1 MTPIPD
7 PPSIPDP
14 SNDDR
19 DDAVVDLLTRLVAIP
34 SINPMGR
41 AIALDDPLHREG
53 RMGDFLAD
61 WLEARGIPYQRQE
74 AQPGRPNLVAR
85 YDAPAARRTLLFE
98 VHLDTVPVEGM
109 TIDPFGGE
117 QRDGRLYG
125 RGACDVKGAL
135 AAMLLA
141 LARLA
146 RERPPGSA
154 SVILAMV
161 SDEEFTHAG
170 VSHLVTTG
178 VVRDIDLAIV
188 AEPTGFD
195 LVNRHKGTARWRIR
209 TRGVACHSSTPE
221 LGRNAV
227 YAMAPVVM
235 GLEAHARALRR
246 PDLDLGGPTLSVG
259 TIHGG
264 VSVNVVP
271 EECVIEI
278 DRRLMPGESSREA
291 IDAANCAVLETPGV
305 DPTQTSFEPPWIV
318 SPALEEHAS
327 WEWLGPLADS
337 IERTLGRRP
346 AVRGVAFGTDAGVLN
361 QAGIPCVVLG
371 PGDIAQAHTKEEW
384 ISLVQ
389 LCQAVEVYD
398 RLARDLG

>member
-1 MTPIPD
+1 MRPIAD

-14 SNDDR
+14 ADDLR
-19 DDAVVDLLTRLVAIP
+19 DDAVVDLLARLVAIP
-34 SINPMGR
+34 SVNPMGR
-41 AIALDDPLHREG
+41 SVALDDPLHREA
-53 RMGDFLAD
+53 RVGDFLAA
-61 WLEARGIPYQRQE
+61 WLEARSIPFIRQE
-74 AQPGRPNLVAR
+74 ARPGRPNLIAR
-85 YDAPAARRTLLFE
+85 YDAPAARRTLMFE

-109 TIDPFGGE
+109 TINPFGGE

-125 RGACDVKGAL
+125 RGACDVKGSL

-141 LARLA
+141 FARLT

-161 SDEEFTHAG
+161 SDEESTHAG
-170 VSHLVTTG
+170 VLHLVETG
-178 VVRDIDLAIV
+178 ITQGVDLAIV

-221 LGRNAV
+221 LGHNAI
-227 YAMAPVVM
+227 YTMAPVLI
-235 GLEAHARALRR
+235 GLEALGRSLNR

-259 TIHGG
+259 TIQGG
-264 VSVNVVP
+264 VGVNVVP
-271 EECVIEI
+271 DECVIEI
-278 DRRLMPGESSREA
+278 DRRVMPGESSLEVVEEA
-291 IDAANCAVLETPGV
+291 NRAVLKTPGV
-305 DPTQTSFEPPWIV
+305 DHARTLFDHPWIV
-318 SPALEEHAS
+318 SPPLEDHAAL
-327 WEWLGPLADS
+327 EWLGPLSDS

-384 ISLVQ
+384 IDLNE
-389 LCQAVEVYD
+389 LRQAVDVYE